1 MREVYSESEE
11 DDEGRL
17 GTFRLEKEKEGRV
30 GKRGGRHSIYTV
42 GNPLWMCRI
51 NGMKACRACR
61 SNFWDTNQVFLLG
74 VSKMFE
80 LKFLPIT
87 GRPRKL

>member
-1 MREVYSESEE
+1 MKEESWGT
-11 DDEGRL
+11 DSVGEG
-17 GTFRLEKEKEGRV
+17 EEGRV

-61 SNFWDTNQVFLLG
+61 TNSGTPIKYFYWVF
-74 VSKMFE
+74 
-80 LKFLPIT
+80 
-87 GRPRKL
+87 PRCLT

>member
-1 MREVYSESEE
+1 MEESW
-11 DDEGRL
+11 
-17 GTFRLEKEKEGRV
+17 GTFSVEEEKEGRV

-61 SNFWDTNQVFLLG
+61 SNFGTPIVYSYWVF
-74 VSKMFE
+74 
-80 LKFLPIT
+80 
-87 GRPRKL
+87 PRCLS